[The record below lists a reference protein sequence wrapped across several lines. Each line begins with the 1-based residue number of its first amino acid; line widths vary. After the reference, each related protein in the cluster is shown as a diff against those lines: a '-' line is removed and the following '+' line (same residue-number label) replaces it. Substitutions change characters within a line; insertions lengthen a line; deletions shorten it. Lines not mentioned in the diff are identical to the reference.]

1 MVGVGKELDD
11 ESEEV
16 HDLESTIL
24 FYAKE
29 SKGLDAVCG
38 GGLRGVEPQR
48 LEQIRSRQTMIAVCF
63 SQL

>member
-38 GGLRGVEPQR
+38 GGLRGVEP
-48 LEQIRSRQTMIAVCF
+48 
-63 SQL
+63 